1 MKYEKVYDETFH
13 FTTALTYF
21 EQKSLV
27 KIYRRIQNTLYTPK
41 LKSGHSMNLQMTCL
55 GSHWSAKD
63 YKYHPVRKDFDN
75 QPVLSFE
82 PILNQLAYKFLK
94 SSFPDYSYG
103 FDIAICNYYIPT
115 STLGLHKD
123 NSESKESLDRG
134 DPIVSFSVGATCD
147 FQMGGLDRYDPLKTI
162 KLKSGDVLVFGGSD
176 RLRYHGVNK
185 IYRTDNSPFHK
196 FLDCGRLNF
205 TLRKL

>member
-1 MKYEKVYDETFH
+1 MKCEKVYEETFH
-13 FTTALTYF
+13 YQAGLSYW

-27 KIYRRIQNTLYTPK
+27 KMYLQMQDTLYVPK
-41 LKSGHSMNLQMTCL
+41 LKSGHSMNLKMTCL

-63 YKYHPVRKDFDN
+63 YHYHEVRKDIDN
-75 QPVLSFE
+75 QPVLPFN
-82 PILNQLAYKFLK
+82 PTLTKLADRFLRA
-94 SSFPDYSYG
+94 SFPSYSHG
-103 FDIAICNYYIPT
+103 LDIAICNYYAPS

-134 DPIVSFSVGATCD
+134 DPIVSFSVGASCD
-147 FQMGGLDRYDPLKTI
+147 FQMGGLNRYDPLKTI
-162 KLKSGDVLVFGGSD
+162 KLNSGDVLVFGGSD

-185 IYRTDNSPFHK
+185 IHRSDAPFQK
-196 FLDCGRLNF
+196 FLNHGRINF